1 VAWIGDVWPQLE
13 WPALFGWLATALMAG
28 FGAPFWFELLGK
40 LVNLRGVG
48 IKPAPAA
55 KPGVKT

>member
-1 VAWIGDVWPQLE
+1 
-13 WPALFGWLATALMAG
+13 MAG

-48 IKPAPAA
+48 IKPAPRRSR
-55 KPGVKT
+55 V